1 MLYYHIIWDITILL
15 FYVIKLLYSI
25 EPPSLFFFW
34 RLWTTIFHTE
44 NLAILP
50 INNPYKIC
58 MLMVKMRENYKL
70 IYINK
75 SYIYFQDRDAR
86 NIPGISSVAPG
97 NFTRP
102 RLYRR
107 GEKKTKYDVDLIVR
121 CQATRGTFWIY
132 LLMVR
137 ARDRLRLISAN
148 CVPLFFSRSISSPFF
163 RRAG

>member
-1 MLYYHIIWDITILL
+1 MGHYYFTILCHKVIVQHWTTL
-15 FYVIKLLYSI
+15 FI
-25 EPPSLFFFW
+25 FFFW

-107 GEKKTKYDVDLIVR
+107 GGKKTKYDVDLIVR
-121 CQATRGTFWIY
+121 CQGTRGTFWIY

-163 RRAG
+163 RRAA